1 MIYFK
6 RSTNAFFEELWWKC
20 QSECCSMKNYQ
31 LPTSTF
37 QLFHCNRRAQ
47 PFIHSTLESATM
59 AAANGKAKEFYED
72 EKNLNKLCN
81 FLRSAEGPAVR
92 EAVMMDK
99 RVYYIKGKEM
109 LC

>member
-1 MIYFK
+1 MEVSICVLFHEK
-6 RSTNAFFEELWWKC
+6 LNF
-20 QSECCSMKNYQ
+20 Q
-31 LPTSTF
+31 LP
-37 QLFHCNRRAQ
+37 LFNFFTATRRANRS
-47 PFIHSTLESATM
+47 FHSTLESATM
-59 AAANGKAKEFYED
+59 AAASGKAKEFYED

-81 FLRSAEGPAVR
+81 FLRSTEGPAVR

>member
-1 MIYFK
+1 
-6 RSTNAFFEELWWKC
+6 
-20 QSECCSMKNYQ
+20 MKNYV
-31 LPTSTF
+31 TTSNFHFSTF
-37 QLFHCNRRAQ
+37 SLQHEEHNRS
-47 PFIHSTLESATM
+47 FHSTLESATM

>member
-1 MIYFK
+1 
-6 RSTNAFFEELWWKC
+6 
-20 QSECCSMKNYQ
+20 
-31 LPTSTF
+31 
-37 QLFHCNRRAQ
+37 
-47 PFIHSTLESATM
+47 M

-99 RVYYIKGKEM
+99 RVYYIKGKEIDNVM
-109 LC
+109 C

>member
-1 MIYFK
+1 
-6 RSTNAFFEELWWKC
+6 
-20 QSECCSMKNYQ
+20 
-31 LPTSTF
+31 
-37 QLFHCNRRAQ
+37 
-47 PFIHSTLESATM
+47 M

-99 RVYYIKGKEM
+99 RVYYIKGKEV
-109 LC
+109 LCVDDVVSIAGGCFSGLYYYQFYTRSSSFILRIVLLTCLHARHINMSTLQERSL